1 MTELIVRFHHQFNFV
16 KRSRTNSVL
25 LKWGTIEGDVF
36 TPYPLVP
43 FDFMIC
49 WTSWLPPCHERILL
63 LALSKKKCRLV
74 FVYPFPSM
82 KRNEV
87 YIHFFGKGE

>member
-43 FDFMIC
+43 FDFMI
-49 WTSWLPPCHERILL
+49 
-63 LALSKKKCRLV
+63 
-74 FVYPFPSM
+74 
-82 KRNEV
+82 
-87 YIHFFGKGE
+87 